1 MFVQNSGAMAS
12 LTQRGKVYYIIFSQ
26 RVGEK
31 LYQKRFSLG
40 TTDYK
45 KAKNLKYDFEKQ
57 YELGRIDPFNG
68 WTPKQER
75 ENARKR
81 DLFKKLTT
89 LKQLSNK
96 FVSERSQAN
105 EVSKNNYRTH
115 LNMLMKKVGETLPVK
130 LISEKDIRNICF
142 QPRLKTATQASYLK
156 HFKVFFRWLKENE
169 FVDNDVTSN
178 IKPPKI
184 NDKISERTITE
195 SELGKIFSAYRIDIL
210 EKKNKGAITTEA
222 QSRVWFRPVAMTA
235 YYAGLRRKE
244 IINLQWNHINF
255 NDRTITVTDSKSGKE
270 RTVPIPRRL
279 FNVLRAW
286 HRKEKYPS
294 GKLVFPSKK
303 AYTDNIKMSKRNVT
317 RVFKFYAK
325 KAGLSDSVN
334 FHGLRHSCGTNLMR
348 DGFDINEVAKILGH
362 SSLEM
367 TRIYEHLTSK
377 DLTNKMRRIEGDKSK
392 EEKEKQKM
400 QDKIDKLEKELARL
414 KSQ

>member
-1 MFVQNSGAMAS
+1 MAS
-12 LTQRGKVYYIIFSQ
+12 LIQRGKVYYIVFSQ

-45 KAKNLKYDFEKQ
+45 EAKNLKYDFEKQ

-75 ENARKR
+75 ETARKR
-81 DLFKKLTT
+81 DLSKKLTT

-115 LNMLMKKVGETLPVK
+115 LNMLMKQVGETLPVK
-130 LISEKDIRNICF
+130 LVSEKDVRSICF

-169 FVDNDVTSN
+169 FVDSDVTSN

-184 NDKISERTITE
+184 SDKISERTITE
-195 SELGKIFSAYRIDIL
+195 SELEKIFSAYRKDIL
-210 EKKNKGAITTEA
+210 EKKKKRSITTEA
-222 QSRVWFRPVAMTA
+222 QSRVWFRPVAMIA
-235 YYAGLRRKE
+235 FYAGLRRKE
-244 IINLQWNHINF
+244 IVNLQWTHINF
-255 NDRTITVTDSKSGKE
+255 DEGIITVTESKSGKE
-270 RTVPIPRRL
+270 RTVPIRKKL
-279 FNVLRAW
+279 YKVLKAW
-286 HRKEKYPS
+286 HKKGGYPLE
-294 GKLVFPSKK
+294 GLVFPSKK
-303 AYTDNIKMSKRNVT
+303 AYTENVKMSKRNVT
-317 RVFKFYAK
+317 RVFKYYAK
-325 KAGLSDSVN
+325 KAKLSDSIN
-334 FHGLRHSCGTNLMR
+334 FHGLRHSCGTELMR
-348 DGFDINEVAKILGH
+348 LGFDINEVAKILGH

-377 DLTNKMRRIEGDKSK
+377 DLTDKMLNIEGELS
-392 EEKEKQKM
+392 EHEKEKKELR
-400 QDKIDKLEKELARL
+400 DKIKKLEKENTELRES
-414 KSQ
+414 KSS